1 MTKRKIRTLP
11 IRTRRILAG
20 DGEQTLART
29 VLCPMHGS
37 AVALPVCAECARCE
51 RIDNEGVRCTPEMVQ
66 PTMRWTPLLRR
77 MLPSAADRV
86 AIAELMSRDVTCARG
101 DVSIEALA
109 ELLLD
114 ANIGAVPVV
123 DGDGFPIGMLSRSD
137 LLRDQLDSA
146 GTEEVTDEIIDG
158 EHVTARAPK
167 TVRDLMMPI
176 AFTLRED
183 DPLSRAAAVMATE
196 RVHHLPI
203 VAADGRVVGML
214 SSLDFVRWVAAQSG
228 YADQA

>member
-1 MTKRKIRTLP
+1 MGKVKTRTLP
-11 IRTRRILAG
+11 IRSRKTIAG
-20 DGEQTLART
+20 DGSETVVRS
-29 VLCPMHGS
+29 VLCPMHGE

-51 RIDNEGVRCTPEMVQ
+51 RIDSDGVRCTPEMVQ

-86 AIAELMSRDVTCARG
+86 AIAELMSRDVTCARA
-101 DVSIEALA
+101 DVGIEALTA
-109 ELLLD
+109 LLLD
-114 ANIGAVPVV
+114 GDIGAVPVV
-123 DGDGFPIGMLSRSD
+123 DDDGFPIGMLSKSD
-137 LLRDQLDSA
+137 LVRDHWENGD
-146 GTEEVTDEIIDG
+146 TEEATDEVIDG
-158 EHVTARAPK
+158 VRVTTRSPK

-203 VAADGRVVGML
+203 VSAEGRVVGML

-228 YADQA
+228 YVDQA

>member
-1 MTKRKIRTLP
+1 MTKRKTRTLP
-11 IRTRRILAG
+11 IRTRKILAG
-20 DGEQTLART
+20 NGEETIARS
-29 VLCPMHGS
+29 VLCPMHGE
-37 AVALPVCAECARCE
+37 AVALPVCAECVRCD
-51 RIDNEGVRCTPEMVQ
+51 RIDAEGVHCAPEMAQ
-66 PTMRWTPLLRR
+66 PTMRWSPLLRR

-86 AIAELMSRDVTCARG
+86 AIADVMSRDVTCARA
-101 DVSIEALA
+101 DVSVETLTG
-109 ELLLD
+109 LLLD
-114 ANIGAVPVV
+114 AEIGAVPVV
-123 DGDGFPIGMLSRSD
+123 DGDGFPVGILAKTD
-137 LLRDQLDSA
+137 LLRDHWQNGD
-146 GTEEVTDEIIDG
+146 TEEVVDEVVDG
-158 EHVTARAPK
+158 VHVSARAPK